1 MEYSYLQIQVLASF
15 KQSYEFALKGD
26 FNKAAFLAKQGS
38 ELGNQLYDAL
48 IEESKK
54 ELA

>member
-26 FNKAAFLAKQGS
+26 FNKAAFLAKQGT
-38 ELGNQLYDAL
+38 ELGNQLCDAL
-48 IEESKK
+48 MAEAQK

>member
-1 MEYSYLQIQVLASF
+1 MDYSLLQIQVLASF
-15 KQSYEFALKGD
+15 RQCYEFALKGD
-26 FNKAAFLAKQGS
+26 FNKAVFLARQGS

-48 IEESKK
+48 IKESKK